1 MQAVNCANHERNFN
15 NLRIFETLLITS
27 FNVAQKKI
35 KRRSDKMG
43 QVETGAAGLD
53 GSISKKQFLT
63 DGTSVSA

>member
-1 MQAVNCANHERNFN
+1 MQAVNCANHERNLS

-43 QVETGAAGLD
+43 QIETSAAGLD
-53 GSISKKQFLT
+53 GSISKKTVLNRWYL
-63 DGTSVSA
+63 S